1 MVLQVVESRSAID
14 AAGST
19 ANVALTSS
27 REDIPIQSAQK
38 AINEYAG
45 AIGRVFDDAAL
56 LLSRALTASYVAVI
70 HLQKDPER
78 LADFLGAKG
87 PGPTSVNPSK
97 PIVRRLW
104 KGTPT
109 RDSIHR
115 YASCIALAQREKID
129 ACDFSEWL
137 ANFPGGIKAAA
148 AKWSRT
154 QKLPDSQ
161 VAADKEKISRRDA
174 LLSKYTPIAL
184 PPEVGCRRAGVY
196 LAAMRVYANG
206 DTELVKVLDELPTTK
221 VDSIIIGAIK

>member
-45 AIGRVFDDAAL
+45 AVGRVFDDAAL

-70 HLQKDPER
+70 HLQR
-78 LADFLGAKG
+78 M